1 MKLTQTTLNEHAQR
15 KPNAKV
21 PNANYIPLAHVGSIE
36 ACVGSVEARVQSTE
50 ARVGSLGG
58 CVGSPGV
65 HVGSVRVFR
74 YQHIGIPN
82 AKCSR

>member
-36 ACVGSVEARVQSTE
+36 ACVGSVEARVRSTE

-58 CVGSPGV
+58 RLGHQGFML
-65 HVGSVRVFR
+65 GL
-74 YQHIGIPN
+74 
-82 AKCSR
+82 